1 MRKSIIISAI
11 IVLFILGTIIG
22 IIMIKNSLPEEEK
35 AEIAEQNTEEIYDE
49 CTDEY
54 EEMVKSN
61 TLVEET
67 SSEGEKISPNCSII
81 FKRHYNDCGHTI
93 EQYASIPTELVNK
106 TEEDLQKQY
115 EGWTIEEF
123 SRNQIILYREFDSEC
138 GEHYILR
145 EKDGKFENINVLL
158 GEDKGNKQSFRSE
171 LRKQIERFKGKWD
184 VDTKKLLYAR
194 LDNSDLPGEKPC
206 LTLSYLSVLET
217 GNSADI
223 ERWKNAG
230 FIWQDIGKVD
240 RTQLTPD
247 TSYTYGVIRQNEQE
261 IKNTLRKYT
270 KFDEKKFNDF
280 YDTS

>member
-22 IIMIKNSLPEEEK
+22 IIMIKNCLPEEEK

-145 EKDGKFENINVLL
+145 EKDGKVAIYLKTGDTEELVEETEIATEFLTQTDRIELQNGIEANGRVELNQL
-158 GEDKGNKQSFRSE
+158 IEDYE
-171 LRKQIERFKGKWD
+171 
-184 VDTKKLLYAR
+184 
-194 LDNSDLPGEKPC
+194 
-206 LTLSYLSVLET
+206 
-217 GNSADI
+217 
-223 ERWKNAG
+223 
-230 FIWQDIGKVD
+230 
-240 RTQLTPD
+240 
-247 TSYTYGVIRQNEQE
+247 
-261 IKNTLRKYT
+261 
-270 KFDEKKFNDF
+270 
-280 YDTS
+280 

>member
-145 EKDGKFENINVLL
+145 EKDGKVAIYLKTGDTEELVEETEIATEFLTQTDRIELQNGIEANGRVELNQL
-158 GEDKGNKQSFRSE
+158 IEDYE
-171 LRKQIERFKGKWD
+171 
-184 VDTKKLLYAR
+184 
-194 LDNSDLPGEKPC
+194 
-206 LTLSYLSVLET
+206 
-217 GNSADI
+217 
-223 ERWKNAG
+223 
-230 FIWQDIGKVD
+230 
-240 RTQLTPD
+240 
-247 TSYTYGVIRQNEQE
+247 
-261 IKNTLRKYT
+261 
-270 KFDEKKFNDF
+270 
-280 YDTS
+280 